1 MEELN
6 HKQIII
12 QGLLLKEGIS
22 KAGNAWAKVL
32 VSTDQSEKYN
42 IWVKKKDGTFTMAF
56 SQLKA
61 FGFPINKSVSVA
73 YDVKDTSFKGR
84 DGNMVEYKDRTIA
97 KFEDIPAGDDR
108 QAEHEQGLPERDVEE
123 GMPDVNEP
131 IGNETHDEIDTSQIP
146 F

>member
-6 HKQIII
+6 RKQIII
-12 QGLLLKEGIS
+12 KGLLLKEGIS

-108 QAEHEQGLPERDVEE
+108 QAEHEQGQPERDVEE

-131 IGNETHDEIDTSQIP
+131 ITTEEHDINLNKIP
-146 F
+146 FN